1 MDSFRSGSTA
11 NLTMNLKLKE
21 EYLGEGGIYPTNE
34 KEEVISKIEDI
45 KEDVSSVK
53 TPILSDSYQVIYEG
67 NAPDGCSVEGVPDAK
82 QYSVFDTVEVSS
94 NIPTCE
100 GYRFKGWRIVTEG
113 VQRLNDD
120 YFIMA
125 EKDVVLRAEWGRVGI
140 AKSMDGVVN
149 TKGDSIMRS
158 YTSGSTSDYHNSAYR
173 SKVTSI
179 VTKGDLQ
186 ISTTAI
192 EYWDVSAAG
201 DGSVIAYIEDDG
213 RGEGTYQVTIGGQ
226 GEIIANPTSSY
237 LFYQFTNV
245 ESMDLSYL
253 DTSRVTS
260 MQSIFCGCSSLTS
273 LAVSTFDTSR
283 VTNMQRMFQNCS
295 SLISLDLSNFNTA
308 NVTDMNSMFSNCIN
322 LTDLDVSKFDTVN
335 VTDMHSMFS
344 NCSSLIN
351 LDFRNA
357 TFSATSYG
365 SMFSSVN
372 HAISVIVKDDVA
384 KIWIETRL
392 SEANRTLSSVVAAGT

>member
-53 TPILSDSYQVIYEG
+53 TPILSDNYQVIYEG

-158 YTSGSTSDYHNSAYR
+158 YTYDSVDDYHNSAYR

-186 ISTTAI
+186 IPTTAI
-192 EYWDVSAAG
+192 EYWDVSEAG

-226 GEIIANPTSSY
+226 GEIIANPSSSY

-253 DTSRVTS
+253 DASRVTS
-260 MQSIFCGCSSLTS
+260 MQSMFSGCSSLTS
-273 LAVSTFDTSR
+273 L
-283 VTNMQRMFQNCS
+283 
-295 SLISLDLSNFNTA
+295 
-308 NVTDMNSMFSNCIN
+308 
-322 LTDLDVSKFDTVN
+322 
-335 VTDMHSMFS
+335 
-344 NCSSLIN
+344 
-351 LDFRNA
+351 DFRNA
-357 TFSATSYG
+357 TFNATSYG

>member
-1 MDSFRSGSTA
+1 M
-11 NLTMNLKLKE
+11 
-21 EYLGEGGIYPTNE
+21 
-34 KEEVISKIEDI
+34 
-45 KEDVSSVK
+45 SSM
-53 TPILSDSYQVIYEG
+53 
-67 NAPDGCSVEGVPDAK
+67 
-82 QYSVFDTVEVSS
+82 F
-94 NIPTCE
+94 
-100 GYRFKGWRIVTEG
+100 F
-113 VQRLNDD
+113 
-120 YFIMA
+120 
-125 EKDVVLRAEWGRVGI
+125 
-140 AKSMDGVVN
+140 
-149 TKGDSIMRS
+149 
-158 YTSGSTSDYHNSAYR
+158 
-173 SKVTSI
+173 
-179 VTKGDLQ
+179 
-186 ISTTAI
+186 
-192 EYWDVSAAG
+192 
-201 DGSVIAYIEDDG
+201 
-213 RGEGTYQVTIGGQ
+213 
-226 GEIIANPTSSY
+226 
-237 LFYQFTNV
+237 
-245 ESMDLSYL
+245 
-253 DTSRVTS
+253 
-260 MQSIFCGCSSLTS
+260 GCSSLTS